1 MPKQI
6 KRLFAFDFDDTL
18 AVTTSIIG
26 VRRIKP
32 DGKSD
37 PEFINWILDNNL
49 DFQDI
54 EGKDTDSE
62 IFWFE
67 SGDYAKYETAHQN
80 DLEYLTLNELTDEF
94 DFSKTAG
101 VDLDSTTPID
111 SILGIMQQA
120 YGDPESEV
128 VVITAR
134 SGAGELPS
142 LSGIPKKATNIKDIQ
157 NFLKSQGVNLSSNHV
172 STAGD
177 IGGSPGAKAQIM
189 MGYIEFYNPEYVYFY
204 DDNAG
209 NVAAIS
215 QLCDELYPEIKIKT
229 FQLGDNG
236 DISGVGGCY
245 E

>member
-18 AVTTSIIG
+18 AVTSSIIG
-26 VRRIKP
+26 VRRTTP

-37 PEFINWILDNNL
+37 PHFIDWLRDQGIN
-49 DFQDI
+49 FYEI
-54 EGKDTDSE
+54 ESEKTDSE
-62 IFWFE
+62 LFWFE
-67 SGDYAKYETAHQN
+67 SVDFAKYEQAHKG
-80 DLEYLTLNELTDEF
+80 DLEYLTLNELTDEY

-101 VDLDSTTPID
+101 VDLDQTTPIN
-111 SILGIMQQA
+111 SVLGIMQQA
-120 YGDPESEV
+120 HGDPQSQV

-134 SGAGELPS
+134 SGQGQLPS
-142 LSGIPKKATNIKDIQ
+142 LTGKSQTATNMQDIQ
-157 NFLKSQGVNLSSNHV
+157 QFLQTQGVDLNLKNV

-177 IGGSPGAKAQIM
+177 IGGSPGAKATSLM
-189 MGYIEFYNPEYVYFY
+189 NYIEFYNPEYVYFY

-209 NVAAIS
+209 NIAAIAG
-215 QLCDELYPEIKIKT
+215 LCEELYPEIKIKT

-236 DISGVGGCY
+236 EISSVGGCY